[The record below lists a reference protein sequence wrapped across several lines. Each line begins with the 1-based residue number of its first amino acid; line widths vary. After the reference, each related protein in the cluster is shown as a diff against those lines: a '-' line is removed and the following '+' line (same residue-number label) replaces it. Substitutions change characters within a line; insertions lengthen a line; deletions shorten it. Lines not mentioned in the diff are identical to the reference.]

1 MWVWWDLLVLLT
13 SHIDCCDCRVK
24 IHIQSIGRRTSSKR
38 DSIDDEQLMLRTL
51 LNVTQTC
58 SLRVPSVRTVHTVSS
73 VASLVWGTVEP
84 LMCVQ
89 IYLANFTM
97 NKWNPKI
104 KTLRAIDVPLTAST
118 LQGVLTEFWL
128 MSSGVRL
135 HSQISSCLLHA
146 QAD

>member
-38 DSIDDEQLMLRTL
+38 DSIDDEQLMLHTL

-84 LMCVQ
+84 LMCVP
-89 IYLANFTM
+89 F
-97 NKWNPKI
+97 
-104 KTLRAIDVPLTAST
+104 T
-118 LQGVLTEFWL
+118 LQISQWISEIRKLKHYELSMYHSPPAHYKESWQSFGWCQVV
-128 MSSGVRL
+128 SGYTVR
-135 HSQISSCLLHA
+135 
-146 QAD
+146 